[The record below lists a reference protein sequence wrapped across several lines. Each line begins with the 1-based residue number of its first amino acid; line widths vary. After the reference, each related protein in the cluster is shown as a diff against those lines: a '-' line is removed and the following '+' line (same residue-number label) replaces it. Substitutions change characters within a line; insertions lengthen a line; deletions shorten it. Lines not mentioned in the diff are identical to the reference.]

1 MKFKRQ
7 AAIMQI
13 ISQYDIKTQEE
24 LSDKLTEM
32 GFVTTQATI
41 SRDIKELRLIKVS
54 SLSGG
59 YKYSSPSKGDD
70 AGFLPRLRT
79 IFKECVIGIQ
89 QAQNLVVIRTITGM
103 ANAAAYAI
111 DQLKIEN
118 IIGTLAGDDTILVIL
133 PDNEKASQ
141 FCEIAGNMMK

>member
-7 AAIMQI
+7 SAIMQI
-13 ISQYDIKTQEE
+13 ISQNDIKTQEE
-24 LSDKLTEM
+24 LSEKLTEM
-32 GFVTTQATI
+32 GLATTQATT
-41 SRDIKELRLIKVS
+41 SRDINELRLIKVN

-59 YKYSSPSKGDD
+59 YKYSSPSQGDD

-111 DQLKIEN
+111 DQLKVEN
-118 IIGTLAGDDTILVIL
+118 IIGTIAGDDTILVIL
-133 PDNEKASQ
+133 ADNDKATQ
-141 FCEIAGNMMK
+141 FCEIAGNMLK